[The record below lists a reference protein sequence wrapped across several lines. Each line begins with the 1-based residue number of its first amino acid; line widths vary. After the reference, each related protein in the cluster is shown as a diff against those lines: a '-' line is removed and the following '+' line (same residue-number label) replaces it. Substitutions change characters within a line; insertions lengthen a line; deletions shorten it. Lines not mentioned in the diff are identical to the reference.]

1 MPHSDNGLANA
12 TNTNMKTDATD
23 AASDSLLGDSHFDLD
38 QSDSAQ
44 LDRAIIDNISSA
56 VLVLDNQLRILMCNL
71 RFCNLFDLP
80 DEMIVGQSISDV
92 FHDDTLEVLVL
103 QAVSTQESMRE
114 IEYTQDTPDADE
126 RQFLVSVSRLDD
138 LPGSARALVTLDE
151 ITDWQRR
158 QRQVME
164 ASRLVSIGEMVAGA
178 AHEINNPLAAVMG
191 FSQLVLRR
199 TLDPDVRIDVER
211 ILGEATR
218 ASKIVANLQSFAR
231 RNEPSQEP
239 VELADLIH
247 RILDLKAYELHLD
260 NIEVETKL
268 EIDSATVVGDPQQI
282 EQVVLNLVINA
293 AHFMKEANGG
303 GALTIG
309 LGQRGRT
316 IKLSV
321 ADDGPGISPEHLPK
335 VFDPFFTTKEVGTGT
350 GLGLSICYGI
360 INDHGGAITVDSKLG
375 EGTTFTIELEAA
387 QPSSDTV
394 APMPTESVEMPEQ
407 RVLIVDDEP
416 AVVDLIKRILSDFG
430 FSVTTASNGTEVIEG
445 LKLEDFDIIILD
457 YRMPEIGGAQ
467 LFEHIESISDEVAAR
482 VLFITGD
489 AYSPTVE
496 ETVSRTG
503 NPVLNK
509 PFTLED
515 LLTAVMRVAERRAEL
530 ERA

>member
-1 MPHSDNGLANA
+1 
-12 TNTNMKTDATD
+12 
-23 AASDSLLGDSHFDLD
+23 
-38 QSDSAQ
+38 
-44 LDRAIIDNISSA
+44 
-56 VLVLDNQLRILMCNL
+56 
-71 RFCNLFDLP
+71 
-80 DEMIVGQSISDV
+80 
-92 FHDDTLEVLVL
+92 
-103 QAVSTQESMRE
+103 
-114 IEYTQDTPDADE
+114 
-126 RQFLVSVSRLDD
+126 
-138 LPGSARALVTLDE
+138 
-151 ITDWQRR
+151 
-158 QRQVME
+158 
-164 ASRLVSIGEMVAGA
+164 
-178 AHEINNPLAAVMG
+178 
-191 FSQLVLRR
+191 
-199 TLDPDVRIDVER
+199 
-211 ILGEATR
+211 
-218 ASKIVANLQSFAR
+218 
-231 RNEPSQEP
+231 
-239 VELADLIH
+239 
-247 RILDLKAYELHLD
+247 
-260 NIEVETKL
+260 
-268 EIDSATVVGDPQQI
+268 
-282 EQVVLNLVINA
+282 
-293 AHFMKEANGG
+293 
-303 GALTIG
+303 
-309 LGQRGRT
+309 
-316 IKLSV
+316 
-321 ADDGPGISPEHLPK
+321 
-335 VFDPFFTTKEVGTGT
+335 
-350 GLGLSICYGI
+350 
-360 INDHGGAITVDSKLG
+360 AITVDSKLG